1 VDWADVG
8 AVVGLVGFVVT
19 VVAAVYVGRNRG
31 KDELIETQQKLIDGL
46 RSEMED
52 NDRRCNAKIADLQE
66 KVSHLQG
73 KVDVLSE
80 QQGAAIGAA
89 IAPLV
94 AAEVVK
100 ALNS

>member
-1 VDWADVG
+1 MDWADVG